1 MVRLIWQL
9 YLRESGLFPESRM
22 SSTNECTSSMQF
34 IKTSS
39 SSQGGE
45 GGGTFP
51 EPVFSFADVDTIVG
65 ELRERRGSKEFKS
78 MLFGC
83 ADDWLLDD
91 CIAFNE
97 VRCWFAKPE
106 KRRWKEIR
114 FNTIHSISSNCQTFL
129 SVKKRRGEIF
139 ELLCKLDTDFSLY
152 IIKRYSFSL

>member
-1 MVRLIWQL
+1 MVGGYYLLAKIMVRLIWQL

-45 GGGTFP
+45 GGGAVPFP
-51 EPVFSFADVDTIVG
+51 TIPAPPEANEPVFSFADVDTIVG

-83 ADDWLLDD
+83 ADD
-91 CIAFNE
+91 
-97 VRCWFAKPE
+97 
-106 KRRWKEIR
+106 
-114 FNTIHSISSNCQTFL
+114 
-129 SVKKRRGEIF
+129 
-139 ELLCKLDTDFSLY
+139 
-152 IIKRYSFSL
+152 

>member
-45 GGGTFP
+45 GGGAVPSPTIP
-51 EPVFSFADVDTIVG
+51 DEPVFSFADVDTIVG

-83 ADDWLLDD
+83 ADD
-91 CIAFNE
+91 
-97 VRCWFAKPE
+97 
-106 KRRWKEIR
+106 
-114 FNTIHSISSNCQTFL
+114 
-129 SVKKRRGEIF
+129 
-139 ELLCKLDTDFSLY
+139 
-152 IIKRYSFSL
+152 

>member
-1 MVRLIWQL
+1 MVRLIWQWQL

-45 GGGTFP
+45 GGGAVPFP

-83 ADDWLLDD
+83 ADD
-91 CIAFNE
+91 
-97 VRCWFAKPE
+97 
-106 KRRWKEIR
+106 
-114 FNTIHSISSNCQTFL
+114 
-129 SVKKRRGEIF
+129 
-139 ELLCKLDTDFSLY
+139 
-152 IIKRYSFSL
+152 